1 MGERMNNYRILT
13 VVGARPQFIKAS
25 VVSQAI
31 RDWAVERLTEV
42 LLHTGQHYDFEMS
55 QIFFDGLN
63 IQEPDIHLEC
73 GGGSHN
79 EQLAKML
86 TGIDSAIEE
95 IKPDAVMV
103 YGDTNSTLAG
113 ALAASKRNVP
123 LIHVEAG
130 CRSFNRDMPE
140 ESNRVVADALSQI
153 LFCASTVDLENLQ
166 REGIGK
172 APRQGAVLL
181 VGDVMRDIAV
191 ATAAEIKEPSEFLTK
206 LGLEPGRYLY
216 ATVHRSENTD
226 DPTRLEGIFSALSEL
241 AGSLMPIVLPLHP
254 RTRKMLKTYFH
265 SVPRVENLHLVD
277 PVSYRQSIELAKYSA
292 AVMTDSGGL
301 QKEAY
306 YLRKY
311 CVTLRDETEWVQ
323 LVNAGLNRLS
333 GVSKESI
340 IRNVRE
346 AVATAWPRHVPQLYG
361 GNVVAPFVVEG
372 ILNELDRIYGVKVKN
387 YYRSE

>member
-1 MGERMNNYRILT
+1 MNNYRILT

-55 QIFFDGLN
+55 QIFFDGLD
-63 IQEPDIHLEC
+63 IQEPDITLNC
-73 GGGSHN
+73 GGGSHA

-86 TGIDSAIEE
+86 TGIDAAIENN
-95 IKPDAVMV
+95 KPDAVMV

-113 ALAASKRNVP
+113 ALAAAKRNVP

-130 CRSFNRDMPE
+130 CRSFNRHMPE
-140 ESNRVVADALSQI
+140 ESNRIVADALSQI

-172 APRQGAVLL
+172 APRRGAVSL
-181 VGDVMRDIAV
+181 VGDVMRDIALK
-191 ATAAEIKEPSEFLTK
+191 TAADLKGTSEYLSK
-206 LGLEPGRYLY
+206 LGLEPEHFLY
-216 ATVHRSENTD
+216 VTVHRSENTD

-241 AGSLMPIVLPLHP
+241 AEGFMPIVLPLHP

-265 SVPRVENLHLVD
+265 SLPRVKNLHLVD
-277 PVSYRQSIELAKYSA
+277 PVSYRQSIELIKNC
-292 AVMTDSGGL
+292 AVVLTDSGGL

-306 YLRKY
+306 YLKKH
-311 CVTLRDETEWVQ
+311 CITLREETEWVQ
-323 LVNAGLNRLS
+323 LVSAGLNRLA
-333 GVSKESI
+333 GAAKESI
-340 IRNVRE
+340 VKNVRE
-346 AVATAWPRHVPQLYG
+346 AAAESWPRHVPQLYG
-361 GNVVAPFVVEG
+361 SKVVAPFVVEG
-372 ILNELDRIYGVKVKN
+372 ILNELDRLYGVEVKE